1 MLGEEAMTEPAVKKK
16 RISHHWKAIAL
27 DAQAEC
33 ALLHRRLGWEHGL
46 SGFVGLAVGF
56 MVGWLVGR

>member
-1 MLGEEAMTEPAVKKK
+1 MTEPTIKKK
-16 RISHHWKAIAL
+16 RNSRRWKALAL

-46 SGFVGLAVGF
+46 SGFVGLALGF
-56 MVGWLVGR
+56 LVGWLVWR

>member
-1 MLGEEAMTEPAVKKK
+1 MTPETPAPPKKK
-16 RISHHWKAIAL
+16 RQTRHWKVLAL

-46 SGFVGLAVGF
+46 SGFVGLALGF
-56 MVGWLVGR
+56 LVGWLVWR